1 MNLLPSS
8 KALNPNMGGM
18 QDQVKIEVRIHWLGL
33 TAIDSFATKIRMQT
47 EFSCPWAPVSDK
59 LYRRYHDEE
68 WGVPEYDDRGLFEKL
83 ILDGFQAGLSWRTI
97 LAKRDAFQNAF
108 DGFDPEK
115 MAEYG
120 QPEIDRLL
128 ENSAIVRSQSK
139 IRAAIGN
146 ARRYL
151 EIMEDGNGSFS
162 KYLWNF
168 VGEEPIIREIRVYG
182 EHEVQSPESEALS
195 KDLKGKGFKF
205 CGPVIIYAFMQAVG
219 MINAHELEC
228 PRWQEV
234 QTLTH

>member
-1 MNLLPSS
+1 
-8 KALNPNMGGM
+8 
-18 QDQVKIEVRIHWLGL
+18 
-33 TAIDSFATKIRMQT
+33 MQT
-47 EFSCPWAPVSDK
+47 EFPCPWAPVSDK

-115 MAEYG
+115 LAEYG
-120 QPEIDRLL
+120 QSEIDRLL

-139 IRAAIGN
+139 IRATIGN

-168 VGEEPIIREIRVYG
+168 VEGRPIVEPIKCYKD
-182 EHEVQSPESEALS
+182 HPVQSPDSESLA
-195 KDLKGKGFKF
+195 KDLKSRGFKF
-205 CGPVIIYAFMQAVG
+205 CGPVIVYAFMQAVG
-219 MINAHELEC
+219 MVNGHEIKC
-228 PRWQEV
+228 PRWQDV
-234 QTLTH
+234 NALAR

>member
-1 MNLLPSS
+1 
-8 KALNPNMGGM
+8 
-18 QDQVKIEVRIHWLGL
+18 
-33 TAIDSFATKIRMQT
+33 MQT
-47 EFSCPWAPVSDK
+47 ESPCPWAPVSDD
-59 LYRRYHDEE
+59 LYRAYHDEE

-115 MAEYG
+115 LAQYG

-139 IRAAIGN
+139 IRATIGN

-151 EIMEDGNGSFS
+151 EIMEAGTGAFSSYLWSFVNGSPI
-162 KYLWNF
+162 
-168 VGEEPIIREIRVYG
+168 VEPIKCYKDHPVK
-182 EHEVQSPESEALS
+182 SPESEALS

-205 CGPVIIYAFMQAVG
+205 CGPVIVYAFMQAVG
-219 MINAHELEC
+219 MVNGHESNC
-228 PRWQEV
+228 PRWREV

>member
-1 MNLLPSS
+1 
-8 KALNPNMGGM
+8 
-18 QDQVKIEVRIHWLGL
+18 
-33 TAIDSFATKIRMQT
+33 MQT
-47 EFSCPWAPVSDK
+47 EFPCPWAPVSDK

-115 MAEYG
+115 LAEYG

-139 IRAAIGN
+139 IRASIGN

-162 KYLWNF
+162 KYLWSF
-168 VGEEPIIREIRVYG
+168 VNGSPIVEPIKCYKD
-182 EHEVQSPESEALS
+182 HPVQSPESESLA
-195 KDLKGKGFKF
+195 KDLKSRGFKF
-205 CGPVIIYAFMQAVG
+205 CGPVIVYAFMQAVG
-219 MINAHELEC
+219 MVNGHEIKC
-228 PRWQEV
+228 PRWQDV
-234 QTLTH
+234 NALAR